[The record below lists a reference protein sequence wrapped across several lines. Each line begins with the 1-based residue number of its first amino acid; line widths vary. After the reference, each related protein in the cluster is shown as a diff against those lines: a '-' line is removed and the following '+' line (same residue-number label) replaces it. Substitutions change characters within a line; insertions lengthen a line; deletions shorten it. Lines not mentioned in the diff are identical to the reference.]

1 MAHRRRHGD
10 RMVVGS
16 AVEVVSHSREK
27 LLAVIH
33 GSAQGRKEQGSLM
46 EQHFQGLQ
54 MQLGN
59 LSRLSNARTRSISA
73 ENPTGAKG
81 GGGRATEGTGA
92 KAARDLGLGWKIS
105 PSVVLAP
112 QA

>member
-1 MAHRRRHGD
+1 
-10 RMVVGS
+10 
-16 AVEVVSHSREK
+16 
-27 LLAVIH
+27 
-33 GSAQGRKEQGSLM
+33 M

-59 LSRLSNARTRSISA
+59 LSRLSKARTRSISA

-81 GGGRATEGTGA
+81 GGGRAAEGTGA

-112 QA
+112 QATLTLAEIPEAGALQHLWMTTSTMFWRQLVLRAYW